1 MLTFKLYCE
10 GKEEFYTRIDSL
22 PDEGYDIWTDKEI
35 KKLEDWFKTN
45 QKYYKLSI
53 PSGRVAVINITMSD
67 CNPSM
72 PSRMSIYKLED
83 DWWIVNAL
91 LQSER
96 INTMLYDRRMR
107 WKCDQ
112 WEGVVELLE
121 DLRYRRWI

>member
-1 MLTFKLYCE
+1 MDKMLTFKLYCE

-45 QKYYKLSI
+45 QKYYRLII
-53 PSGRVAVINITMSD
+53 PSGRVSVINIDMPD
-67 CNPSM
+67 CDMN
-72 PSRMSIYKLED
+72 IYKLED
-83 DWWIVNAL
+83 DWWIVTAFFE
-91 LQSER
+91 SE
-96 INTMLYDRRMR
+96 DGRMR